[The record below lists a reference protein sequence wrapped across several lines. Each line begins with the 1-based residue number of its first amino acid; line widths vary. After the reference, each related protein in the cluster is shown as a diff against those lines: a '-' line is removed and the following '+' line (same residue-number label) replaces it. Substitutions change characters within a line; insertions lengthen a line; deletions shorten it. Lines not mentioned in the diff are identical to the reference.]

1 MQNKSRAIIAA
12 CVLGASALMTAPAAQ
27 AANEDCVFQLD
38 NPHASHH
45 VPGTTN
51 AAATIRCNNEKNY
64 MGITIE
70 LFTYTPV
77 AQRVAF
83 DENGNNSGTAKFYR
97 LNAAWGQ
104 CRNGM
109 VMSAHAKYAVVDK
122 NEQSTLVEKD
132 SGRVTV
138 RNCP

>member
-1 MQNKSRAIIAA
+1 VRAERER
-12 CVLGASALMTAPAAQ
+12 VDDRTRGTGRERGLPVPARQPAR
-27 AANEDCVFQLD
+27 VTPL
-38 NPHASHH
+38 
-45 VPGTTN
+45 PGTTN

-70 LFTYTPV
+70 LFIYTPV
-77 AQRVAF
+77 TQRVAF
-83 DENGNNSGTAKFYR
+83 DENGDDSGTAKFYR
-97 LNAAWGQ
+97 LNAAWDQ

-138 RNCP
+138 RDCP

>member
-1 MQNKSRAIIAA
+1 MQNKSRVLVAA
-12 CVLGASALMTAPAAQ
+12 CLLTAGALVNAPAAQ

-45 VPGTTN
+45 VPGNTN
-51 AAATIRCNNEKNY
+51 AAATIRCNSAKNY
-64 MGITIE
+64 LGITVE
-70 LFTYTPV
+70 LFSHTPV
-77 AQRVAF
+77 AQRVGFA
-83 DENGNNSGTAKFYR
+83 EWGNDSGTAKFYR
-97 LNAAWGQ
+97 LNADWNQ
-104 CRNGM
+104 CHNGM

-122 NEQSTLVEKD
+122 NGNPTLQEKD

>member
-1 MQNKSRAIIAA
+1 MKKSLAFVAA
-12 CVLGASALMTAPAAQ
+12 CLMSASALATAPAAQ

-45 VPGTTN
+45 VRGTTN

-70 LFTYTPV
+70 LFTHTPV
-77 AQRVAF
+77 AQRVGFA
-83 DENGNNSGTAKFYR
+83 ENGNPSGSAKFFR
-97 LNAAWGQ
+97 LNASWGQ

-122 NEQSTLVEKD
+122 NEQSTLLEKD

-138 RNCP
+138 SNCP